1 MSDDISI
8 EKLTRVYNKMRSE
21 KEALVAQLDS
31 QIKGLDSS
39 MKKVKTAILE
49 QMKDLGVE
57 SLKTPAGTVYR
68 TVKTIYTTNDWDSMG
83 KFIVEHNATE
93 LLERRLH
100 QGNMKTFLEE
110 NPDVLPPGLNAN
122 SEYSVTIRRK

>member
-1 MSDDISI
+1 MLFRS
-8 EKLTRVYNKMRSE
+8 RVYNKMRSE

-39 MKKVKTAILE
+39 MRKVKTAILE